1 MHVNLYHL
9 DTRNWFP
16 LVEQWTE
23 EKAWSGRSLAWLTR
37 IRLEFIMR
45 LTEINDVHDR
55 QEKVRRL
62 NSGLLKRHS
71 PLPNKLE
78 ASKCASSQKTCTWA
92 CLYFFFPFQFPV
104 IKDSL

>member
-1 MHVNLYHL
+1 MHVNVYHL
-9 DTRNWFP
+9 DTGNWFS

-62 NSGLLKRHS
+62 NFGLIETTLSGFPTNWKRLNVQV
-71 PLPNKLE
+71 PRKRVLG
-78 ASKCASSQKTCTWA
+78 
-92 CLYFFFPFQFPV
+92 PV
-104 IKDSL
+104 YISFSLFNFL